1 MTQITPEMA
10 QGLIK
15 LLETIKS
22 NSDKYPDWID
32 AVCTAQENLP
42 PGTDNALAS
51 MAAIPA
57 VVE

>member
-22 NSDKYPDWID
+22 NSDQHPDWID
-32 AVCTAQENLP
+32 AVCTAQEALP
-42 PGTDNALAS
+42 PGTENALAS
-51 MAAIPA
+51 IAPIPA
-57 VVE
+57 VVD